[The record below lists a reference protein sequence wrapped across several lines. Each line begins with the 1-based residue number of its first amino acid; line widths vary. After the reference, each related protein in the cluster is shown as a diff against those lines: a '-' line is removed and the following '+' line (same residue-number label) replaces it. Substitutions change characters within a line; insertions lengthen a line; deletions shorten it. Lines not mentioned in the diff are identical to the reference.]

1 MTSLTGAER
10 GGGHGLLPPPPP
22 DPGLVNQRRR
32 QLHVSV
38 VNKIGTAC
46 MRQVLE
52 LKFSQIVGLLNT
64 VRRPFHVKKSHELIK
79 MPTDGVSMKLVRK
92 LHNLPR
98 VIQPL
103 AANVDKPVTVA
114 YIGLGLDCKR

>member
-1 MTSLTGAER
+1 
-10 GGGHGLLPPPPP
+10 
-22 DPGLVNQRRR
+22 
-32 QLHVSV
+32 
-38 VNKIGTAC
+38 

-103 AANVDKPVTVA
+103 AQLAANVDKPVTVA

>member
-1 MTSLTGAER
+1 
-10 GGGHGLLPPPPP
+10 
-22 DPGLVNQRRR
+22 
-32 QLHVSV
+32 
-38 VNKIGTAC
+38 

-92 LHNLPR
+92 LHNLPC

-114 YIGLGLDCKR
+114 YRPRSRLQTVAHAIDSVGG

>member
-1 MTSLTGAER
+1 MHASSTRVEIQSNCRPAE
-10 GGGHGLLPPPPP
+10 H
-22 DPGLVNQRRR
+22 
-32 QLHVSV
+32 S
-38 VNKIGTAC
+38 KKT
-46 MRQVLE
+46 
-52 LKFSQIVGLLNT
+52 FS
-64 VRRPFHVKKSHELIK
+64 RKKSHELIK

-92 LHNLPR
+92 LHNLPC